1 MHALV
6 FINHSVETQ
15 KNAYSAH
22 ILLAAL
28 THLFC
33 PKFCRQNWPDPTKY
47 GTDDFPSAKATL
59 FGEEFQANL
68 TKSVE
73 KDSALSKALSIS
85 RKGKKEHTT
94 PSSLPSTS
102 HSRGQK
108 NDHFFQGQAGQEL
121 YPIQYTASPIKGR
134 RTQPMEA
141 TTVPKARPEV

>member
-1 MHALV
+1 MIWA
-6 FINHSVETQ
+6 
-15 KNAYSAH
+15 
-22 ILLAAL
+22 
-28 THLFC
+28 
-33 PKFCRQNWPDPTKY
+33 KY

-68 TKSVE
+68 TKIVE

-85 RKGKKEHTT
+85 KKGKKEHTT

-108 NDHFFQGQAGQEL
+108 SNHFFSKGPSCQLRGQAGQEL

-134 RTQPMEA
+134 RIQPMEA
-141 TTVPKARPEV
+141 TTVPKARPETALS